1 MRQKAALQILS
12 SMGIKSN
19 VGLILAFI
27 MLATLTEI
35 DFLYPA

>member
-1 MRQKAALQILS
+1 MRQKAALEILS

-19 VGLILAFI
+19 VGLLAFI